1 MKNSLKNNSDQNR
14 KKIGVII
21 EDLRV
26 AILTTYNKQGRLS
39 NRPMQVQEVDSQ
51 GVLWFFSS
59 YNSRLIE
66 EINLEPEVNLVFANS
81 DKNEYLTASGLAEE
95 TQDLQ
100 KMQELW
106 NPSLKTWYAQG
117 LDTPGICLIKVEMD
131 EVDFWDAPQANS
143 VRFSRFAEQ
152 NQPLRA

>member
-39 NRPMQVQEVDSQ
+39 SRPMQVQEVDSQ